1 MAMSFFRHRTRKV
14 VSYAGF
20 IAILL
25 SVGLEKR
32 VDAQSGRRGPKTA
45 PNRTPL
51 PVPSPSEYPGTKPA
65 PPVPFGGLNQKVHL
79 LIARKLTKRHL
90 QSEDAIFA
98 SFVNRLNA
106 YPNVTGASIGDL
118 KRQDAVIQARR
129 EIESFVVLLS
139 FEIDSFQNGTII
151 LNSPDLQI
159 EYQILA
165 PRTGKKLTHGKV
177 YFQSIGGGR
186 MRKSE
191 SPGGTPI
198 RITAEAAGIE
208 AADHVHDW
216 LRLDEVRRR
225 TQTLDN

>member
-1 MAMSFFRHRTRKV
+1 MSFFLHCQRKTLK
-14 VSYAGF
+14 YAGF
-20 IAILL
+20 VAILL
-25 SVGLEKR
+25 SLGMVEY
-32 VDAQSGRRGPKTA
+32 VEAQSGRPGPKSG

-51 PVPSPSEYPGTKPA
+51 PAPPPSDDPDPKPA
-65 PPVPFGGLNQKVHL
+65 PLLPFGGLSQKVNL
-79 LIARKLTKRHL
+79 LIGRKITKRHL

-106 YPNVTGASIGDL
+106 YPNVTGASIGDM

-129 EIESFVVLLS
+129 ETESFVVHLS

-165 PRTGKKLTHGKV
+165 PRTGKKLTHGKI

-191 SPGGTPI
+191 WPGGTPI

-216 LRLDEVRRR
+216 LRLDEVRKKR
-225 TQTLDN
+225 QTSNN